1 MLCRIEYSLLFK
13 ATTDALCELE
23 AKRTLFADGRQP
35 HMQPEFEAL
44 RQYQAAS
51 LVPPITNTQGL
62 LDLLSGKAT
71 NELLGSSESSQ
82 GWQLFS
88 KITLATGIGG
98 KDTAFAPIRNILP
111 ISVLKKMYVD
121 PSKSL
126 HKSSTYNC
134 YQGKHF

>member
-1 MLCRIEYSLLFK
+1 MIEYGLLFK
-13 ATTDALCELE
+13 DIVDALCELE
-23 AKRTLFADGRQP
+23 AKRNLSADGRQP
-35 HMQPEFEAL
+35 YMQPEFEAL

-51 LVPPITNTQGL
+51 LISPITNTQGL
-62 LDLLSGKAT
+62 LDLLSGKVT
-71 NELLGSSESSQ
+71 SELLGSSEPSQ

-121 PSKSL
+121 PTKSP
-126 HKSSTYNC
+126 HKSSTYDC
-134 YQGKHF
+134 YQGKRF

>member
-1 MLCRIEYSLLFK
+1 MLCMIEYSLFFK
-13 ATTDALCELE
+13 AIADALSELE
-23 AKRTLFADGRQP
+23 AKRTLVAGGRQP
-35 HMQPEFEAL
+35 YMQSEFETL

-51 LVPPITNTQGL
+51 LVSPITNTQGL

-71 NELLGSSESSQ
+71 SELLRTSEPSQ

-121 PSKSL
+121 PSKSPY
-126 HKSSTYNC
+126 KSSTYNC
-134 YQGKHF
+134 Y